1 MSSIGILL
9 PGSIAHACPIPIVVD
24 WCQCNKR
31 NLERPAVYCISVW
44 LQEGAIA
51 WQAQIFARCL
61 WVWGQRYAR
70 RHVCHLQGKDMQVP
84 PCPDMPLD
92 QLKCHV
98 TIGFGETRQGVV
110 NIASNWS
117 AFRAKECRS
126 GVELFH
132 FIHRK
137 GAAWVIPGSDRMY
150 HQQGWEVSRHCAD
163 QAARIS
169 QLSAWYPSYNQTCRH
184 SKNTFLFDRA

>member
-31 NLERPAVYCISVW
+31 NLECPAVYCISVW
-44 LQEGAIA
+44 LQVGAIA

-117 AFRAKECRS
+117 AFRAKQWRS
-126 GVELFH
+126 EVELFH
-132 FIHRK
+132 FIQERGSMGYSGIRQDVSSARVGSVKTLCRPGRK
-137 GAAWVIPGSDRMY
+137 DLSTVCL
-150 HQQGWEVSRHCAD
+150 VS
-163 QAARIS
+163 
-169 QLSAWYPSYNQTCRH
+169 
-184 SKNTFLFDRA
+184 FV